1 MSGTTRK
8 RRPSDKKK
16 KGGRLQNP
24 NHLRIVLTCVVLVVA
39 YVGVYGP
46 LSAQIDKSR
55 EKLSTERKRLEV
67 VRDIDKLREQY
78 KSFKD
83 RLPEKSDTN
92 EWVQYV
98 LSGVRQFPVKLL
110 TLDPDKVRDVGP
122 YKAVVLRIDLEGALR
137 DINGF
142 LKWLETNERFI
153 RIDSVSIQPV
163 RNGKGMLMMSLTVV
177 GIMG

>member
-1 MSGTTRK
+1 MSVSPRK

-16 KGGRLQNP
+16 SGRRIQNA
-24 NHLRIVLTCVVLVVA
+24 NQLRVLLTGAVLAVA
-39 YVGVYGP
+39 YMGIYGP

-55 EKLSTERKRLEV
+55 ENLAVERKRLDV

-83 RLPEKSDTN
+83 RLPAKSDTN

-98 LSGVRQFPVKLL
+98 LGGVRKFPLKLL

-137 DINGF
+137 DINDF
-142 LKWLETNERFI
+142 LKWLETNDRFI

-163 RNGKGMLMMSLTVV
+163 RNGKGMLMVSLTVV